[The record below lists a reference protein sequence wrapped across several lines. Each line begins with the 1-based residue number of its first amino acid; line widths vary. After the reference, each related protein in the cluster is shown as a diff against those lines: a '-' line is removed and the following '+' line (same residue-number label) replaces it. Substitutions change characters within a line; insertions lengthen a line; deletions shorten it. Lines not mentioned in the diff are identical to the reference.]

1 MIYTLDALRRQVLRE
16 LDEEGDAPT
25 TLVLATDYLNQ
36 AHQMRALSYSK
47 FFLLHPKAALI
58 QTIPGVQRY
67 TLNPLVAN
75 ILYLRNDSEE
85 LLMREI
91 PNRGL
96 STGSFDWAKED
107 GSASEFMFWGHTQVK
122 NQPLTPGVL
131 TVVSSNDGDRPASGQ
146 PPTTQVAVKGTNTEG
161 DVFIEIFTLEGT
173 FPVMGNYP
181 FEEIISVTKSGEFKG
196 TLTITADGGATQILS
211 LSPAEMGKQYRQI
224 FLVQKPQIA
233 ETLSYRFFRKPLI
246 LINDYDV
253 PELPSPY
260 SQLLVWDALM
270 LFAGY
275 NTDIRPETT
284 AAWGRQQEHWE
295 TALDQYLKDST
306 TLGAEP
312 LFVQDKESTWN
323 DSIPTF
329 AGGS

>member
-1 MIYTLDALRRQVLRE
+1 MIYTFDALRRQILRE
-16 LDEEGDAPT
+16 LDEEDDAPT
-25 TLVLATDYLNQ
+25 TRTLASDYLNQ
-36 AHQMRALSYSK
+36 SHQMRVLGYSK
-47 FFLLHPKAALI
+47 YFLLHPKAQYI
-58 QTIPGVQRY
+58 QTQPGVQRY

-75 ILYLRNDSEE
+75 ILYLRNDTEE
-85 LLMREI
+85 VLMREI

-96 STGSFDWAKED
+96 STGSFDWASEK
-107 GSASEFMFWGHTQVK
+107 GSASEFMFWGHSQVK
-122 NQPLTPGVL
+122 NQPKVPGIL
-131 TVVSSNDGDRPASGQ
+131 TVVSNNAADFGLPY
-146 PPTTQVAVKGTNTEG
+146 QVAIKGLNAEG
-161 DVFIEIFTLEGT
+161 DVFVEIFTLEGQT
-173 FPVMGNYP
+173 LVQGDYP
-181 FEEIISVTKSGEFKG
+181 FEEIISVTKSGEFHG
-196 TLTITADGGATQILS
+196 TVTVTADQGETTVLV
-211 LSPAEMGKQYRQI
+211 LSPVEMGKQYRQI
-224 FLVQKPQIA
+224 FLVQAPEIS
-233 ETLSYRFFRKPLI
+233 ETLSYRFFRKPLV

-284 AAWGRQQEHWE
+284 AAWARQQEHWE
-295 TALDQYLKDST
+295 LALEQYLKDST

-323 DSIPTF
+323 DTIPTF